1 MYNNDMNLNQLIY
14 FRVLAK
20 TQHYGKASEILHI
33 SQPSLSKA
41 ISLLEEELCV
51 TLFEKTGRNIK
62 ITYAGEIYLE
72 YVKQSLDSITA
83 GDEAL
88 LNFSKHEQT
97 LSIGVIAPFLCT
109 NHLYTFINDIIQP
122 DPNYKLS
129 MKVSQSNNLLSDL
142 KMKKYDFVISSYS
155 PYEPTIAFIPI
166 MERTYVVC
174 MRKDDPLSQMN
185 KIRFDDLNDRNIV
198 LTTETL
204 HSSAMQK
211 MFSHY
216 HFIPKI
222 KGVSN
227 EDSALAQMVKSNM
240 GLLITSD
247 HNQLHDEE
255 IVVKEIEQST
265 FHRYIYLAYDKTR
278 KPSFLADQ
286 IITYAKK
293 NAIAEENHSI

>member
-1 MYNNDMNLNQLIY
+1 MNLNQLIY

-83 GDEAL
+83 GNEAL

-97 LSIGVIAPFLCT
+97 LSIGVIAPFLCE

-129 MKVSQSNNLLSDL
+129 MKVSRSNILLSDL
-142 KMKKYDFVISSYS
+142 KMK
-155 PYEPTIAFIPI
+155 
-166 MERTYVVC
+166 
-174 MRKDDPLSQMN
+174 
-185 KIRFDDLNDRNIV
+185 
-198 LTTETL
+198 
-204 HSSAMQK
+204 
-211 MFSHY
+211 
-216 HFIPKI
+216 
-222 KGVSN
+222 
-227 EDSALAQMVKSNM
+227 NM
-240 GLLITSD
+240 IL
-247 HNQLHDEE
+247 
-255 IVVKEIEQST
+255 
-265 FHRYIYLAYDKTR
+265 
-278 KPSFLADQ
+278 
-286 IITYAKK
+286 
-293 NAIAEENHSI
+293 